1 MNATEHLAH
10 AAALLARDASAAAA
24 ERAIREQAQR
34 TACEAV
40 QRADAAESERDTWK
54 ARAEAAESDLAA
66 MQRAAAD
73 LEARP

>member
-10 AAALLARDASAAAA
+10 AAALLARDAGAAAA

-54 ARAEAAESDLAA
+54 ARAEAAESELAA
-66 MQRAAAD
+66 MRRAAAA
-73 LEARP
+73 LEVRP